1 MINTWLPIPPQLP
14 HIVLVHGAFND
25 GSVWLPVIERLHAQ
39 GYGVTAVQNPLS
51 SLADDV
57 QATERVVNR
66 YDNVILVG
74 HSWAGA
80 VIGEAGN
87 LPQVKALVYISAL
100 IPDERSSVADTMTRL
115 NAPMDGL
122 QPDEQG
128 WMWLDDPVAYRAF
141 MGADIPQ
148 ETINRL
154 AAVSQPIHV
163 SAFMAPVGTPAWKTK
178 PSYYLLTQNDQALP
192 LAVQEQFAQKIGA
205 TTRSIPGSHLPL
217 VSRPD
222 DVAALIVQASQET
235 AAK

>member
-1 MINTWLPIPPQLP
+1 MINTWIPIPPQLP

-87 LPQVKALVYISAL
+87 LPQVKALVYSSHNQNTDNPSAPIL
-100 IPDERSSVADTMTRL
+100 VKPERPKKGVVY
-115 NAPMDGL
+115 N
-122 QPDEQG
+122 
-128 WMWLDDPVAYRAF
+128 
-141 MGADIPQ
+141 
-148 ETINRL
+148 ET
-154 AAVSQPIHV
+154 
-163 SAFMAPVGTPAWKTK
+163 
-178 PSYYLLTQNDQALP
+178 
-192 LAVQEQFAQKIGA
+192 
-205 TTRSIPGSHLPL
+205 SH
-217 VSRPD
+217 
-222 DVAALIVQASQET
+222 
-235 AAK
+235 